1 MQKLTAFYFSFASF
15 PPEASSANTAMSGFL
30 CLCRWRLASNVPSRP
45 VPSRPLPAPFTSNT
59 LLTAGV
65 SGPSSL
71 SHSQSSAYSRGG
83 GGGGGCGAGHVLSC
97 RHPVQITSSHISNS
111 LFFLNPAA
119 VFSTVP
125 LFVLS
130 TALPRTINNYF
141 HIPSKHFVP
150 LPSKPTNQ
158 TVQFFSVHKHP
169 VLSLVMRALSYENCS
184 CYFIY
189 LLPSTITSIYRPNI
203 LSHSL
208 QNPQIKQYSS
218 SVSTNTQY

>member
-1 MQKLTAFYFSFASF
+1 
-15 PPEASSANTAMSGFL
+15 MSGFL
-30 CLCRWRLASNVPSRP
+30 RLCRWRLLTSRP
-45 VPSRPLPAPFTSNT
+45 VPSPPLPAPFTSNT

-158 TVQFFSVHKHP
+158 TVQFFSFHGHS
-169 VLSLVMRALSYENCS
+169 VLTRTIRILNYKNWS
-184 CYFIY
+184 CNFIY
-189 LLPSTITSIYRPNI
+189 VHLCSRFLIHCSPWLIGDVSSG
-203 LSHSL
+203 S
-208 QNPQIKQYSS
+208 QNTTQSGPFWKFFRHSS
-218 SVSTNTQY
+218 SITTGYPGQS

>member
-1 MQKLTAFYFSFASF
+1 MCTLCSLLHDCGPFLHAYCPQTFLTFQALQKLTAFYFSFASF
-15 PPEASSANTAMSGFL
+15 PPEASTGMSGFL
-30 CLCRWRLASNVPSRP
+30 RLCRWRLLTSRP
-45 VPSRPLPAPFTSNT
+45 VPSRPLPAPFTSNA

-150 LPSKPTNQ
+150 QVGS
-158 TVQFFSVHKHP
+158 
-169 VLSLVMRALSYENCS
+169 
-184 CYFIY
+184 
-189 LLPSTITSIYRPNI
+189 
-203 LSHSL
+203 
-208 QNPQIKQYSS
+208 
-218 SVSTNTQY
+218 